1 MKHRLLDLLACPVEK
16 AWPLKLEVVEEIKIS
31 DLVKI
36 PEASKKTQVVCNYY
50 CNLKKFYL
58 VELKEN
64 GSEIVKD
71 LEDIKREVTIEDCK
85 QCFQLEINKG
95 KLICKDDPDKHI
107 YEIKEGIPVMLS
119 KEQIADL
126 YGKKK

>member
-1 MKHRLLDLLACPVEK
+1 MSSG
-16 AWPLKLEVVEEIKIS
+16 KLEVIEETKIS

-50 CNLKKFYL
+50 CNLKTFYL

-85 QCFQLEINKG
+85 QCFQIEINKG
-95 KLICKDDPDKHI
+95 KLICKDDPDNHI
-107 YEIKEGIPVMLS
+107 YEVKEGIPVMLS